1 MSKQKLETAFLK
13 VQDEGHKA
21 FVPYIM
27 AGDGGI
33 AQLEEQVLFLEKS
46 GAAAIEVGVPFSDPV
61 ADGSTIQAAGKRAL
75 ENGTTLTVILH
86 ELEKFK
92 ETRKIPIVMM
102 MYINLIY
109 AYGIDNFAQAC
120 EKAGVDGLIIPDLP
134 LEEEILVTGALE
146 RHEIALIRLV
156 SLTSPAARQQ
166 EIAARTEGFLYAVT
180 VTGTT
185 GARTSYHAEIG
196 QYLQQL
202 KQMTATP
209 VLAGFG
215 VSTPEQVRMLSD
227 YCDGVVVGSK
237 IVELLHQG
245 ECEQIKEL
253 IAATKK
259 SNLPIL

>member
-1 MSKQKLETAFLK
+1 MSKQKLETAFQK

-27 AGDGGI
+27 AGDGGVD
-33 AQLEEQVLFLEKS
+33 QLEEQVLFLEKS
-46 GAAAIEVGVPFSDPV
+46 GAAAVEVGVPFSDPV
-61 ADGSTIQAAGKRAL
+61 ADGPTIQAAGKRAL
-75 ENGTTLTVILH
+75 ENGTTLTDILH
-86 ELEKFK
+86 ELERFK

-102 MYINLIY
+102 MYINLMY
-109 AYGIDNFAQAC
+109 AYGIDDFAQAC
-120 EKAGVDGLIIPDLP
+120 AKAGVDGLIIPDLP

-146 RHEIALIRLV
+146 RNEIALIRLV

-166 EIAARTEGFLYAVT
+166 QIAARTEGFLYAVT

-202 KQMTATP
+202 KQMTSTP

-215 VSTPEQVRMLSD
+215 VSTHEQVRMLSD

-237 IVELLHQG
+237 IVDLLHQG
-245 ECEQIKEL
+245 ERKQIKEL
-253 IAATKK
+253 IAAAKK
-259 SNLPIL
+259 TNLPIL